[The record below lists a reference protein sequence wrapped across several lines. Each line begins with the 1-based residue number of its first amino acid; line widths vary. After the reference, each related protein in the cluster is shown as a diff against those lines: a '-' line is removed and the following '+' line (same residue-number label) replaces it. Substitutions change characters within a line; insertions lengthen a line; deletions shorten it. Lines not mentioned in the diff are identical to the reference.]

1 MVQQNQS
8 VDTKLSV
15 LSHRS
20 ADNDPLPPN
29 QLKDLGLCTAVSA
42 AIREVVRIRGLTRSL

>member
-1 MVQQNQS
+1 MVEQNQS
-8 VDTKLSV
+8 VVTKLTL

-29 QLKDLGLCTAVSA
+29 QLKDLGLCPAVSA
-42 AIREVVRIRGLTRSL
+42 AIREVVRPRSL